1 MFALMVP
8 VFITRLHAMNDLT
21 VLVLAVV
28 LLFVNKTYDIVEEKN
43 LTALLLAVILI
54 KVNKTYDIVGEKKL
68 IIAAVVIYAM
78 DPLPPYPKK
87 IAWVSGILLYYHNW
101 DLDWVHNLRQAS
113 IDKAEEWKQRGNEE
127 FKKKN
132 YLKAYDMYTEAI
144 DACPC
149 PVNVEEILRQRDEF
163 DEMEREKA
171 RSRMEEETKQRRK
184 NDNDDGKEENSKETN
199 PSSKKMQQQGPAIF
213 ELSHQEYGDKLAI
226 FLNNRAATNI
236 LLERF
241 EDAIKDAD
249 VALILNPKYAR
260 AYIRRS
266 SAFEKTERTEEALR
280 DVKKAL
286 ELEPSNANIRKSAIR
301 LQKIEDERLEK
312 LKVSDDEINK
322 KP

>member
-1 MFALMVP
+1 MSEFTSEGFDLDAVGNNDSGEDVIFEIGGGATVVP
-8 VFITRLHAMNDLT
+8 PA
-21 VLVLAVV
+21 
-28 LLFVNKTYDIVEEKN
+28 VEEPHQQSPSSSSPS
-43 LTALLLAVILI
+43 
-54 KVNKTYDIVGEKKL
+54 D
-68 IIAAVVIYAM
+68 AAST
-78 DPLPPYPKK
+78 P
-87 IAWVSGILLYYHNW
+87 
-101 DLDWVHNLRQAS
+101 

-132 YLKAYDMYTEAI
+132 YLEAYDMYTEAI

-249 VALILNPKYAR
+249 VALILNPRYAR

-312 LKVSDDEINK
+312 LKVSDNEINE